1 MLLKKAIIE
10 YFKGITHFEA
20 DFHESVNI
28 VFGKNGT
35 GKSTLGIACTY
46 PFTGKDLEM
55 QNEPYIRNLNMEN
68 SEPSTTTIW
77 DVNGKEVKIRKFQ
90 VDIRT
95 KKQIE
100 ENAPVRIS
108 NRYEIN
114 DVPKSQKDFF
124 KDLAAMGFDV
134 DNFLLLTN
142 PDYLM
147 SLKVDDRRKVIF
159 GLSSGVTDLDVAS
172 AIPECEGVKAELEK
186 GYTVEEIT
194 AREKTKRKKADEKIK
209 ALPSEIIGMEKSK
222 VSVDPTLPGRMDALK
237 DEIDAL
243 TKKMDDAKAKGDVS
257 NINGRIREL
266 ASRKTEI
273 YNDVN
278 SDRIAKYSEARA
290 KTDDAYNEYTKA
302 KAAIDDINSSGK
314 NINEM
319 YQNAMSLKNRLSI
332 EIENIKTEKFTA
344 RKKCPT
350 CGQDIPKADI
360 DRAKANWKKQQSNR
374 LKEANDRLRAVN
386 TQAENYKKEGKALAE
401 KKAKAEEA
409 LKVKSDEL
417 ARAKNEMSKYSEQ
430 ITPDYTEIDA
440 EIAKLNAEKAKANEY
455 IKEAYALEEQISEK
469 RNLLGNYIKAQAAE
483 VNNSFIDERIE
494 EAKASQKHYAQA
506 KADAEHMLYQLQLI
520 SQKKNEM
527 LSDQVNSH
535 FTRVKFRLFTTQK
548 NGEIKDDCT
557 PLVLCSDGEYRD
569 MTYSANTAAI
579 VAAKLD
585 ICAGLQKFY
594 GQNLPIWLDGAECFD
609 EKNRAEL
616 KMDNQLILLCVSED
630 ERLVVK

>member
-10 YFKGITHFEA
+10 YFKGITYFEA
-20 DFHESVNI
+20 DFHEGVNI
-28 VFGKNGT
+28 VCGKNGT

-147 SLKVDDRRKVIF
+147 SLKIDDRRKVIF
-159 GLSSGVTDLDVAS
+159 GLSDGITDLDVAS
-172 AIPECEGVKAELEK
+172 AIAECSGVKAELEK
-186 GYTVEEIT
+186 GYTIEEIT
-194 AREKTKRKKADEKIK
+194 AREKTKRKKADEKNRS
-209 ALPSEIIGMEKSK
+209 LPSEIIGMEKSK
-222 VSVDPTLPGRMDALK
+222 VEVDATMPGKIDALK
-237 DEIDAL
+237 AEIETLSEKRDAY
-243 TKKMDDAKAKGDVS
+243 KAKSDVT
-257 NINGRIREL
+257 NINGRIKEL
-266 ASRKTEI
+266 SARKTEM
-273 YNDVN
+273 YNNAN
-278 SDRIAKYSEARA
+278 SERLAKYREKRDEVSVA
-290 KTDDAYNEYTKA
+290 DDAYIDA
-302 KAAIDDINSSGK
+302 KRALAEIDRSGFNVNDAYK
-314 NINEM
+314 NALALI
-319 YQNAMSLKNRLSI
+319 KRLSF
-332 EIENIKTEKFTA
+332 EVESIKGEKFTA
-344 RKKCPT
+344 RKNCPT
-350 CGQDIPKADI
+350 CGQMIPKAELEK
-360 DRAKANWKKQQSNR
+360 AKTNWGKQQADR
-374 LKEANDRLRAVN
+374 IKDVEQRLRAVT
-386 TQAENYKKEGKALAE
+386 TQAQSYKAEGKSLAE
-401 KKAKAEEA
+401 RKADAEKNLETAKTALFEA
-409 LKVKSDEL
+409 QNEL
-417 ARAKNEMSKYSEQ
+417 AKFSEP
-430 ITPDYTEIDA
+430 ITPDYAEIDS
-440 EIAKLNAEKAKANEY
+440 EIAKLNAEKAKANDY
-455 IKEAYALEEQISEK
+455 VKEAYALEEQIREK

-483 VNNSFIDERIE
+483 LNNDFINERIE
-494 EAKASQKHYAQA
+494 EAKLAQKHYAQA
-506 KADAEHMLYQLQLI
+506 KADAEHMLYQIQLI

-609 EKNRAEL
+609 EKNRSEL